1 MKTQRNKMKTRII
14 IMLLPLTGCFTPA
27 SVFTLTP
34 AETNIQ
40 WIDGTE
46 FVNKNAQDISIQV
59 GYVECSDNL
68 LSFNVFIENTT
79 DKPILIDPAKFEY
92 VSHNHRPQDSSKADA
107 KKLASFAVDPDLQI
121 QRLNTQISDENENYR
136 TGNFFDA
143 IGGIFSLA
151 LQIGSIG
158 EEKSEEQ
165 IQWEEQLA
173 EDNERRS
180 AERENDHKDR
190 VESLEN
196 QKFVWQT
203 QALRKTILLTDQ
215 TLEGNVYF
223 KAHNEKGYLQ
233 LRFPID
239 STNFEILFKLEEIR
253 P

>member
-1 MKTQRNKMKTRII
+1 
-14 IMLLPLTGCFTPA
+14 
-27 SVFTLTP
+27 
-34 AETNIQ
+34 
-40 WIDGTE
+40 
-46 FVNKNAQDISIQV
+46 
-59 GYVECSDNL
+59 L

-92 VSHNHRPQDSSKADA
+92 VYHNHRPQDSSKPDA